1 MINDMDK
8 ITDTIYLG
16 NINSANIDNLKKENI
31 KKVLTVIDNR
41 IPLYKKDHNIN
52 HKIISVADLPTA
64 NIIKYFG
71 ESLRFIEGDEKILI
85 HCIAGQSRSATIVIA
100 FIMWKQ
106 KLSYEEAFKLVNQK
120 RSVAFPNFGFREQLQ
135 IFEKLLKDNE
145 FDINQINFHSI
156 EKHGKSPY
164 FEW

>member
-1 MINDMDK
+1 MDK
-8 ITDTIYLG
+8 ITDNIYLG
-16 NINSANIDNLKKENI
+16 DINSANIDNLKKQNI

-41 IPLYKKDHNIN
+41 CPHYKKGDNIN
-52 HKIISVADLPTA
+52 HKIISVSDFPTT

-85 HCIAGQSRSATIVIA
+85 HCIAGQSRSATVAIA
-100 FIMWKQ
+100 YIMWKQ
-106 KLSYEEAFKLVNQK
+106 KLSYEDAFNLVNQK
-120 RSVAFPNFGFREQLQ
+120 RTVAFPNFGFREQLK

-145 FDINQINFHSI
+145 YDINQINFYTI
-156 EKHGKSPY
+156 KKHGKSEY